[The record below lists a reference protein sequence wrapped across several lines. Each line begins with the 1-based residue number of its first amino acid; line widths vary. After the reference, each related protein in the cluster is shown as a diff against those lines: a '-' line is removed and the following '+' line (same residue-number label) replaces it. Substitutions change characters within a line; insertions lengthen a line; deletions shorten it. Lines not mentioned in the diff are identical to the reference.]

1 MRQTKCK
8 KIIRRSNRS
17 QHAGVVGAAGK
28 RRTTAD
34 IPGDRQNLQ
43 HKYLQQKTE
52 KFHLLRGPDAINK
65 IRDRKETDRWKRA
78 M

>member
-1 MRQTKCK
+1 MQESYQRVKQKPACRGRGGSWEET
-8 KIIRRSNRS
+8 
-17 QHAGVVGAAGK
+17 
-28 RRTTAD
+28 TTAD
-34 IPGDRQNLQ
+34 SPGDRQNLQ

-65 IRDRKETDRWKRA
+65 IRDRKETDRWKKA

>member
-1 MRQTKCK
+1 MQENQEVKQTPAC
-8 KIIRRSNRS
+8 RGR
-17 QHAGVVGAAGK
+17 GAAGK
-28 RRTTAD
+28 RRATAD
-34 IPGDRQNLQ
+34 SPGDRQNLQ
-43 HKYLQQKTE
+43 HEYLQQKTE